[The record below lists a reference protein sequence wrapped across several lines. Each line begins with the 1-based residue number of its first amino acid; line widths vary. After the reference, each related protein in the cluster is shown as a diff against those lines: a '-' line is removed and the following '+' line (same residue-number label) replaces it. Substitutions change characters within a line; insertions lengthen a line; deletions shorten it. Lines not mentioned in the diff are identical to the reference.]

1 MSRLKQRINKKKKF
15 KKFKRLVLFST
26 FVPICFSIIIY
37 NSKEHIKNSTSVVL
51 SSQDIVSKNENNT
64 LTLSFV
70 GDIMVHNPQLK
81 AQYDFST
88 NSYSFDN
95 NFKYVKNYIEKS
107 DLSMA
112 NLETTLAGSTIPYT
126 SYPTF
131 NTPDSIIDALKYSG
145 IDILSTINN
154 HSFDKGDLGVDRTLN
169 ISKEKGFETVGT
181 VLDVDDNNYLIKNIN
196 NIKIGITSF
205 SYGEIKNN
213 KKYLNGIEISEKSK
227 DKMNIFD
234 KYNVDNAF
242 NTINKTLNKL
252 DDTDIQILFIHWG
265 DEYQRNPNKFQ
276 IELAQKLA
284 NRGVDII
291 VGSHPHIVQPVNM
304 IKSKDGKNET
314 LVIYSLG
321 NFLSNQRS
329 ELLGSKFTEDGLIS
343 EIEITKDFNNK
354 TFISK
359 ANFIPTWVNKYNNG
373 FKNIYEI
380 IPIANKDE
388 LNSIE
393 NINLDKLKNSFINT
407 TSQIETNNIIH
418 IPNNPFE

>member
-37 NSKEHIKNSTSVVL
+37 NSKEHIKNSNSVVL

-131 NTPDSIIDALKYSG
+131 NTPDSIVDALKYSG

-181 VLDVDDNNYLIKNIN
+181 ILDVDDNNYLIKNIN

-213 KKYLNGIEISEKSK
+213 KK
-227 DKMNIFD
+227 
-234 KYNVDNAF
+234 
-242 NTINKTLNKL
+242 
-252 DDTDIQILFIHWG
+252 
-265 DEYQRNPNKFQ
+265 
-276 IELAQKLA
+276 
-284 NRGVDII
+284 
-291 VGSHPHIVQPVNM
+291 
-304 IKSKDGKNET
+304 
-314 LVIYSLG
+314 
-321 NFLSNQRS
+321 
-329 ELLGSKFTEDGLIS
+329 
-343 EIEITKDFNNK
+343 
-354 TFISK
+354 
-359 ANFIPTWVNKYNNG
+359 
-373 FKNIYEI
+373 
-380 IPIANKDE
+380 
-388 LNSIE
+388 
-393 NINLDKLKNSFINT
+393 
-407 TSQIETNNIIH
+407 
-418 IPNNPFE
+418 